1 MVRMKTAVLFDRSLM
16 MGATVAKAAS
26 SQISALEEFGINVG
40 KAFQVQDD
48 ILGSFGDEAKL
59 GKSVSGDIREGKRT
73 MLVFEAYKRGNTDQK
88 RKLDELLGKEGMTD
102 DEVNRVRD
110 IFRETG
116 ALEATQKWMSDLL
129 TTGQIALDKA
139 EPPLIPKYKEFL
151 IGLSDFLIQRD
162 Y

>member
-1 MVRMKTAVLFDRSLM
+1 
-16 MGATVAKAAS
+16 
-26 SQISALEEFGINVG
+26 
-40 KAFQVQDD
+40 
-48 ILGSFGDEAKL
+48 
-59 GKSVSGDIREGKRT
+59 
-73 MLVFEAYKRGNTDQK
+73 
-88 RKLDELLGKEGMTD
+88 MTD